1 MKEIEAQSN
10 RVGCVE
16 KNRILLKI
24 LLSFL
29 KLIDEKILKK
39 IKNFLVIF
47 FLFIFLIEMFTFN
60 NFYLWNKN
68 TTKIFVLFVKINV
81 FRLELFTKVWKTRF

>member
-10 RVGCVE
+10 RVGFVE

-60 NFYLWNKN
+60 NFYL
-68 TTKIFVLFVKINV
+68 
-81 FRLELFTKVWKTRF
+81 